1 MAYAEFADS
10 RERPNSPHA
19 QVFSPLP
26 FFLLPINET
35 ESSKSIFNVN
45 GSEIIGQSS
54 GRLAL
59 RSAYR
64 TTKASQTRSHS
75 FSERGLL
82 ISGNPARNA
91 SAIVSTDHGFPF
103 VRPISRNTDSRVPKL
118 RDPDGNPSRG
128 SASFAAA
135 TAGSRRPLTDDLS
148 AVSSA
153 AAPISRRWGPT
164 SLRSIGAGDGCRT
177 TFRPDR
183 STFAFGYTA
192 DTICIVSRTVWRKRL
207 LSASLPRCLA
217 SWSHEITWP
226 LSDPIRGK
234 R

>member
-1 MAYAEFADS
+1 M
-10 RERPNSPHA
+10 
-19 QVFSPLP
+19 
-26 FFLLPINET
+26 NET

-103 VRPISRNTDSRVPKL
+103 VRPIRSEEHTSELQSLMRTSYAVFCLKKNNTTHTDSSGTLKV
-118 RDPDGNPSRG
+118 
-128 SASFAAA
+128 
-135 TAGSRRPLTDDLS
+135 
-148 AVSSA
+148 
-153 AAPISRRWGPT
+153 
-164 SLRSIGAGDGCRT
+164 RSQM
-177 TFRPDR
+177 F
-183 STFAFGYTA
+183 
-192 DTICIVSRTVWRKRL
+192 V
-207 LSASLPRCLA
+207 
-217 SWSHEITWP
+217 
-226 LSDPIRGK
+226 
-234 R
+234 

>member
-1 MAYAEFADS
+1 M
-10 RERPNSPHA
+10 
-19 QVFSPLP
+19 
-26 FFLLPINET
+26 NET

-103 VRPISRNTDSRVPKL
+103 VRPISRNTDSREIG
-118 RDPDGNPSRG
+118 R
-128 SASFAAA
+128 ASCRERVCQSVYISGVAVQ
-135 TAGSRRPLTDDLS
+135 LTKK
-148 AVSSA
+148 
-153 AAPISRRWGPT
+153 T
-164 SLRSIGAGDGCRT
+164 K
-177 TFRPDR
+177 
-183 STFAFGYTA
+183 ST
-192 DTICIVSRTVWRKRL
+192 
-207 LSASLPRCLA
+207 
-217 SWSHEITWP
+217 
-226 LSDPIRGK
+226 
-234 R
+234 